1 MAVDP
6 PRSCD
11 PLIPRDGG
19 GALTDLHDGVVHKD
33 RAAWE
38 ALAKRALP
46 LLHRL
51 LRSAFRRADDDVLWD
66 AAEDAF
72 MDYARSSER
81 QNFDPSSVESLDRFL
96 YRAAW
101 RNVANSLR
109 NDLRRRRREARYAEE
124 AARQKTPGT
133 LTERSVRIGA
143 EMIRRILEGALDNTE
158 RGALGLWLHGERRTA
173 SLARALGV
181 DALPVRQQRREVKRF
196 KDRNRCRICRLLR
209 VTQGSRWSA
218 LR

>member
-6 PRSCD
+6 PRSGD
-11 PLIPRDGG
+11 IMPRDGG
-19 GALTDLHDGVVHKD
+19 GALTDPHDSIVHKD

-38 ALAKRALP
+38 ALARRALP
-46 LLHRL
+46 VLHRQ
-51 LRSAFRRADDDVLWD
+51 LRSAFRGADDDVLWD

-72 MDYARSSER
+72 MDYARSPQK

-109 NDLRRRRREARYAEE
+109 NDVRRRRREARYAGE
-124 AARQKTPGT
+124 AAPQKTPGT

-143 EMIRRILEGALDNTE
+143 EMTRRILAGSLDNTE
-158 RGALGLWLHGERRTA
+158 RGALGLWLHGERRTEP
-173 SLARALGV
+173 LAQALG
-181 DALPVRQQRREVKRF
+181 AGTLPVRQQRREVKRF
-196 KDRNRCRICRLLR
+196 KDRSRSRICRLLR
-209 VTQGSRWSA
+209 VTHG
-218 LR
+218 